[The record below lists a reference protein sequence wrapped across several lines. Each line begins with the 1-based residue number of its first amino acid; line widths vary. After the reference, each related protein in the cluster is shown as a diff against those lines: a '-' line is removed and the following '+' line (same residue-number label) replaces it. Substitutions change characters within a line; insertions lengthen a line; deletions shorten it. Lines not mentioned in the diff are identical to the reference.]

1 MLPRHALRSAGAG
14 GSLRPGLCALG
25 RELGLR
31 GMASGAPTT
40 ATPPPD
46 LSRAG
51 TADLCDVHVPEPVD
65 VVAHQRVDIMEPIFR
80 QGYPKAV
87 RCGTFGRVCKLAE
100 AVTVREAQHSVSIL
114 FIR

>member
-14 GSLRPGLCALG
+14 GSLQPGLYSLG
-25 RELGLR
+25 RALGLR
-31 GMASGAPTT
+31 GMASGVPTT

-80 QGYPKAV
+80 QGCPNAARRETLVAYTDFRKQSLSGSAV
-87 RCGTFGRVCKLAE
+87 FS
-100 AVTVREAQHSVSIL
+100 QHLVY
-114 FIR
+114 